1 MGRPAPGRDTNGLD
15 DLMTTPLQ
23 IQPNEYS
30 SVFTPH
36 SARAQHEGA
45 IAVEMTHVLHTWI
58 ADVAQPTHN
67 ADAQETQGGQRSENE
82 QGYLPTPH
90 STSQPG

>member
-1 MGRPAPGRDTNGLD
+1 MGRPAPSQDTNGLD

-23 IQPNEYS
+23 NQANEYS
-30 SVFTPH
+30 TLFTPQ

-45 IAVEMTHVLHTWI
+45 IAVELTHVLHSWI

-67 ADAQETQGGQRSENE
+67 ADLGESTSDRRSESE
-82 QGYLPTPH
+82 EASLRTSH
-90 STSQPG
+90 SPSQPG